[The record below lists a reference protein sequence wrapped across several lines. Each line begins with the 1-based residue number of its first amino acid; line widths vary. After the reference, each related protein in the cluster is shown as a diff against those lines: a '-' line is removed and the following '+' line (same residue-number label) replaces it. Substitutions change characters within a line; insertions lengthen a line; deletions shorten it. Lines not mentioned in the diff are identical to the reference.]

1 LGIPA
6 LRALRARYPSA
17 ALHLVGPLP
26 QARLALHAGVA
37 STLTS
42 VDAPA
47 LAPLFQDNAGLAGVP
62 AQFRDL
68 DAAVVWLGD
77 PAAVAANLRRLG
89 AGAIVA
95 AAPFPE
101 PGSRVHVADRLLG
114 TLDPLDV
121 PAAPEWDAG
130 PWLQASAEARRWA
143 SEWIAGRVGA
153 APFIVLHPGSGSA
166 RKNWPAAAWAQAVD
180 LLRARHRLPLLVTA
194 GPADEAALAALD
206 RALSHGARR
215 RAPWAL
221 LDGAGLPQLAAVL
234 ERAAVYL
241 GNDSGVTHLAAALGT
256 PSVAVF
262 GPTDPAV
269 WRPRGPCVRVLGG
282 VGGGSPPSGAAPGAG
297 PSGVWPAPAE
307 VARAAGELLAG
318 AG

>member
-1 LGIPA
+1 VPGTGVRRVAGYARALPAWSRLGYRRDAWPSRGRREVGAGRQISAIAVIRAGALGDFLLGIPA

-26 QARLALHAGVA
+26 QARLALHAGIA

-153 APFIVLHPGSGSA
+153 APFIVLHPGSRSISCGRATGCPCSSPLA
-166 RKNWPAAAWAQAVD
+166 RRTRQRWPPSTAPSRTGRVD
-180 LLRARHRLPLLVTA
+180 VLPGPCLT
-194 GPADEAALAALD
+194 GPAC
-206 RALSHGARR
+206 RS
-215 RAPWAL
+215 W
-221 LDGAGLPQLAAVL
+221 
-234 ERAAVYL
+234 
-241 GNDSGVTHLAAALGT
+241 
-256 PSVAVF
+256 
-262 GPTDPAV
+262 
-269 WRPRGPCVRVLGG
+269 
-282 VGGGSPPSGAAPGAG
+282 PPSWSVPPCTSATT
-297 PSGVWPAPAE
+297 
-307 VARAAGELLAG
+307 RA
-318 AG
+318 